1 VALRRNHGM
10 LLHFCK
16 KLFCTIYTESDIID
30 AFNNAFDPTL
40 TEHDAASKVW
50 KLVNEGTASTKR
62 MIKDLIHRISNFKF
76 MGSENGVGEDQIK

>member
-30 AFNNAFDPTL
+30 AFNNAFDPNL

-76 MGSENGVGEDQIK
+76 MGSENGEPDQIK